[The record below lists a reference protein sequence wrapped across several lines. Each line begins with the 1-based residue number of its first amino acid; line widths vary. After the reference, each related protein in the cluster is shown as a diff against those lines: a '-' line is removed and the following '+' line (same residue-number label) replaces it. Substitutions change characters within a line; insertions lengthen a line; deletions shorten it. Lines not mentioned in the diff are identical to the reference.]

1 MARFDKDSSHG
12 ARRTGD
18 DRRTA
23 SKGGTRSPQPSR
35 LPVRDALIIFT
46 KAPIPGEVKT
56 RLCPPLVPDEAAT
69 LHGSLVLDVLERTRL
84 SGIDRYVAGAPAA
97 DHVFFKILEA
107 RHDVK
112 LLSQQG
118 ADLGARM
125 QHAFSAV
132 LDYGYQKA
140 VLIGTDVPVLS
151 GSLVSEAF
159 ALLESHDV
167 VLGPALDGGYYLI
180 GLTRLVPDLFMDMAW
195 SSDRICAV
203 TQDRARSLG
212 LRVALLPSHRDL
224 DTVDD
229 VLALAEEARLEA
241 RDARPEEDA
250 RSSNSESRTLALSKR
265 TAGVLHNLADRIRSR
280 TPNGRIKA

>member
-1 MARFDKDSSHG
+1 MARFDK
-12 ARRTGD
+12 T
-18 DRRTA
+18 
-23 SKGGTRSPQPSR
+23 KGTRHEVWASGTSGLSHSKDGNLDPRGSR
-35 LPVRDALIIFT
+35 PAPVRDALIIFT

-69 LHGSLVLDVLERTRL
+69 LHGSLVLDVMERTRL

-97 DHVFFKILEA
+97 DHVFFKIMEA
-107 RHDVK
+107 RHDVR

-118 ADLGARM
+118 VDLGARM
-125 QHAFSAV
+125 EHAFRAV
-132 LDYGYQKA
+132 LDGGYQKA

-151 GSLVSEAF
+151 GALVSQAF

-180 GLTRLVPDLFMDMAW
+180 GLTRLVPEIFTDIAW
-195 SSDRICAV
+195 SSDRVCAV

-212 LRVALLPSHRDL
+212 LRVALLPCHRDL

-229 VLALAEEARLEA
+229 VLALATETGSEVRGPGREE
-241 RDARPEEDA
+241 
-250 RSSNSESRTLALSKR
+250 SALSKR
-265 TAGVLHNLADRIRSR
+265 TEGVLRNLADRIRSR
-280 TPNGRIKA
+280 TKTARIKAER